1 LKNNYKCQ
9 FGDLVFT
16 IRDIKG
22 IWKLDFLYDGKR
34 QRPSMEMKATSENLE
49 SIKSKILPELYLE
62 LTGRKI
68 DPIALKIQAP
78 KTPIFADYAER
89 SIALQKYDVEGHVLE
104 AKQQILE
111 RDILPYF
118 GSRKINSLQPT
129 EIREWQNRLAERLSL
144 GTIKKY
150 RGVLNHILDDAWRD
164 GLVSENPVSKVKL
177 PKNTNAKVFRT
188 DMLPFS
194 ENEIDLIL
202 KNAKGQFRWFLQF
215 SMFTGIRPGEAVA
228 LDWAD
233 ICFDSKKIKVSKT
246 TKRSGDGGYII
257 GKPKT
262 SASNRSIDMLPQ
274 VEEALRAQFLETGLK
289 NQKIFLNRWG
299 KRWHTPDFLNIKFKL
314 LLKKRGLAQRNIY
327 NTRHTFASQMLAKK
341 IDIGWISKTM
351 GHANIQITLQK
362 YAKFVPKDENERELF
377 LSQFVTLFVTP
388 KENNGS
394 NADTQGIAG

>member
-118 GSRKINSLQPT
+118 GSRKINSLQQS

-164 GLVSENPVSKVKL
+164 GLISENPVSKVKL

-257 GKPKT
+257 GKAKT

-314 LLKKRGLAQRNIY
+314 LLKKIGLAQRNIY